1 MTLRNTRFGVAVAG
15 LAVTAL
21 GLTACGSENT
31 AADAGAAGK
40 IKVVASTNVWGSVV
54 AAVGGD
60 AVEVTSIIADPSADP
75 HSYESKPSDVV
86 ALNDAR
92 LVIFNG
98 GGYDEFFE
106 QLLTESGKD
115 ARRIEAFELSGKE
128 SHPEE
133 PHAEES
139 HAEETHA
146 PGEAEESHAP
156 GEAEAEGEHGHEH
169 GEVNEHVWYDLET
182 VHAVAEKAA
191 EELSAVAPDRA
202 ADFTANAEEFGRG
215 VDDLLTR
222 LAKIGTDAPGVK
234 AVVTEPVPVYLLEAA
249 GVQDATPAD
258 YSEAI
263 ENETDVPASALA
275 QTSDLITGKQVG
287 VVVQNVQT
295 ENTVTDQL
303 VQSAGTAGVP
313 VVEVTETLP
322 EGVSGYLDWMTKQ
335 VDALS
340 SAIVK

>member
-21 GLTACGSENT
+21 GLTACGSGDT
-31 AADAGAAGK
+31 ATTDAGADGK

-60 AVEVTSIIADPSADP
+60 AVDVTSIIADPSADP

-86 ALNDAR
+86 ALNDAKV
-92 LVIFNG
+92 VIFNG

-115 ARRIEAFELSGKE
+115 ARRVEAFELFGKDT
-128 SHPEE
+128 
-133 PHAEES
+133 HAEES
-139 HAEETHA
+139 HAEETHPEETHA
-146 PGEAEESHAP
+146 EGEAE
-156 GEAEAEGEHGHEH
+156 GDHGHDH

-182 VHAVAEKAA
+182 VHAVAEKVA
-191 EELSAVAPDRA
+191 EELSAVAPEKA
-202 ADFTANAEEFGRG
+202 ADFAAGAEEFGRG
-215 VDDLLTR
+215 VDDLLAR
-222 LAKIGTDAPGVK
+222 LAKIGTDAPGVR
-234 AVVTEPVPVYLLEAA
+234 AVVTEPVPVYLLESA

-263 ENETDVPASALA
+263 ENETDVPAAALA

-303 VQSAGTAGVP
+303 VASATTAGVP